1 MTNTAPQIVSAEVGR
16 GSMLSRLRS
25 YLFFAPMI
33 YLYTGVM
40 GTLSLLSSLSDREG
54 RTQHW
59 FARTWAR
66 MILKTVMI
74 RVRIEG
80 LDRINPA
87 QPAIYAANH
96 LSALDIPVLYSWLP
110 LQFRIMAKKELFR
123 YPFLGWHLKRSG
135 QIPIDSGNARASLRS
150 LTHASESLRHGT
162 PLVVFPEG
170 GRSLTGQLQEF
181 MGGASYV
188 AIRAQAPIVP
198 IAIVGTD
205 GALPMNSFHLLPGQ
219 VELIIGEPIPTA
231 GLRVR
236 DMDRLT
242 MQVRQAI
249 AEMYYSR
256 SKAAPLPETTGD
268 TKPKPLL
275 TPNPEIP
282 QKEPT

>member
-1 MTNTAPQIVSAEVGR
+1 MTNAEPQAVNRKAER
-16 GSMLSRLRS
+16 GSRLSRLRS

-40 GTLSLLSSLSDREG
+40 GTFSLLSSLSDREG
-54 RTQHW
+54 RIQHW

-74 RVRIEG
+74 RVRVQG
-80 LDRINPA
+80 LEHLNPA
-87 QPAIYAANH
+87 QTAIYAANH
-96 LSALDIPVLYSWLP
+96 LSALDIPVLYAWLP
-110 LQFRIMAKKELFR
+110 VQFRIMAKKELFR

-150 LTHASESLRHGT
+150 LSHASESLRQGT

-170 GRSLTGQLQEF
+170 GRSVTGQLQEF

-205 GALPMNSFHLLPGQ
+205 GALPMNSFHLLPGV
-219 VELIIGEPIPTA
+219 VELIIGEPISTT

-236 DMDRLT
+236 EMDRLT
-242 MQVRQAI
+242 TQVRQAI
-249 AEMYYSR
+249 AEMYSSR
-256 SKAAPLPETTGD
+256 SKTAPSTATSEEA
-268 TKPKPLL
+268 KPKPLL
-275 TPNPEIP
+275 RPSSEL
-282 QKEPT
+282 QQDEPT